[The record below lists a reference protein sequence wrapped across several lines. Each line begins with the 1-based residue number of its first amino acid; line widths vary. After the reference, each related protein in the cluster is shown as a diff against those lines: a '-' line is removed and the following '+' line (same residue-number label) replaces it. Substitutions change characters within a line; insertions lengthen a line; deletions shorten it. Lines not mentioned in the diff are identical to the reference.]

1 MCFTLLRFI
10 LLPLTLTF
18 SLMEIESKLHAVD
31 WIILAITLIFIVAYG
46 TYTTRK
52 HASVADYIKGG
63 NDSRWWTI
71 GLSVMATQASAITF
85 LSTPGQAFH
94 SGMGFVQ
101 FYFGLP
107 IAMIIICVVF
117 IPIYHKLKVYTAYE
131 FLEGRFDLKTRS
143 LAAILFL
150 IQRGLA
156 AGITIFA
163 PAIIL
168 SAVLGWDL
176 LTLNIIIGFLVIVYT
191 VSGGTKA
198 VNVTQK
204 QQMIIIFIGMV
215 ISFCII
221 MNQLPADITF
231 SKALDIAGASGKMKV
246 LDFSTDLSNRYTIWT
261 GILGGTF
268 LMLSYFGTD
277 QSQVQRYL
285 SGKSVRESQLGLIF
299 NGLLKVPMQF
309 FILLI
314 GVMVFVFYQFN
325 PSPLNFNPGV
335 NDEVLKSKYS
345 SEYQQLEAAHAEIEN
360 TKKLLFSNG
369 FQEEEQQQVL
379 ELNQRDFLLKEKSK
393 LIIDKIDEEN
403 TLDKIE
409 SNDKDYVFIY
419 FILNNLPRG
428 LIGLLLAV
436 ILSAAMSST
445 ASELNALASTTAMD
459 LYKRN
464 VRGEKSDAHYVKA
477 SKWFTLAWGVVAISV
492 ACVANLFENLIELV
506 NIIGSIFYGNVL
518 GIFLLAFFFKKVNGN
533 AVFKAALITQVL
545 ICFIFYFGIYNLESQ
560 GLDPIVSYLWLNF
573 IGCILVSFFS
583 LLFVFKSMNHQS
595 KSVLIVTSLAIL
607 KSAYDIVYQD
617 SLNLTHVFTLI
628 FLFFFLGFFN
638 IDKKAINEKR

>member
-1 MCFTLLRFI
+1 
-10 LLPLTLTF
+10 
-18 SLMEIESKLHAVD
+18 MEITPKIHTVD
-31 WIILAITLIFIVAYG
+31 WIVLSVALLFIVVYG
-46 TYTTRK
+46 TYVTRK
-52 HASVADYIKGG
+52 NKNVTDYIKGG
-63 NDSRWWTI
+63 NDTKWWTI

-107 IAMIIICVVF
+107 LAMIIICMVF
-117 IPIYHKLKVYTAYE
+117 IPIYHKLNVYTAYE
-131 FLEGRFDLKTRS
+131 FLENRFDLKTRT

-176 LTLNIIIGFLVIVYT
+176 VQLNIIIGFLVIIYT

-204 QQMIIIFIGMV
+204 QQMIVIFLGMLTAFYL
-215 ISFCII
+215 ILDY
-221 MNQLPADITF
+221 LPKDITF
-231 SKALDIAGASGKMKV
+231 TKALEIAGASDKMKV
-246 LDFSTDLSNRYTIWT
+246 LDFSFDLNNRYTVWT
-261 GILGGTF
+261 GLLGGTF

-309 FILLI
+309 FILLV

-325 PSPLNFNPGV
+325 ASPLNFNPKA
-335 NDEVLKSKYS
+335 NEVVINSEYYA
-345 SEYQQLEAAHAEIEN
+345 EYQQLEKAH
-360 TKKLLFSNG
+360 
-369 FQEEEQQQVL
+369 Q
-379 ELNQRDFLLKEKSK
+379 
-393 LIIDKIDEEN
+393 
-403 TLDKIE
+403 KIE
-409 SNDKDYVFIY
+409 AEKKDLIFEGLTAKNKKALHALNEEDRVLKASAKKIIKKADIKVETNDKDYVFIH

-464 VRGEKSDAHYVKA
+464 VKLKDENHYVKA
-477 SKWFTLAWGVVAISV
+477 SKWFTLMWGILAILV
-492 ACVANLFENLIELV
+492 ACIANLFDNLIQLV

-518 GIFLLAFFFKKVNGN
+518 GIFLLAFFIKYVKGN
-533 AVFKAALITQVL
+533 AVFIAAIITQ
-545 ICFIFYFGIYNLESQ
+545 ICIIIVYL
-560 GLDPIVSYLWLNF
+560 LDWLPYLWLNLL
-573 IGCILVSFFS
+573 GCILVMGIAMILQSF
-583 LLFVFKSMNHQS
+583 
-595 KSVLIVTSLAIL
+595 
-607 KSAYDIVYQD
+607 
-617 SLNLTHVFTLI
+617 
-628 FLFFFLGFFN
+628 
-638 IDKKAINEKR
+638 KKNEVRFE